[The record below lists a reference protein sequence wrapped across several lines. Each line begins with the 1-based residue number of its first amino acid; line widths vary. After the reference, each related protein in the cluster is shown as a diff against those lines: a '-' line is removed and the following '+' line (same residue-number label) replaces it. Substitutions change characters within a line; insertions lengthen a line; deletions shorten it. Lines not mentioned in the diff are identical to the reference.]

1 MKLLKKKIH
10 HTKGKSKYL
19 MIQPS
24 DVTTLIQI
32 NQYNIDKQNLERK
45 SWICWYEIPGASG
58 LVTTNVLNT
67 KISEVENQIR
77 NISTF
82 VPTDC

>member
-1 MKLLKKKIH
+1 MKLLKKKLH

-19 MIQPS
+19 IIQPS

-45 SWICWYEIPGASG
+45 SWIC
-58 LVTTNVLNT
+58 
-67 KISEVENQIR
+67 
-77 NISTF
+77 
-82 VPTDC
+82 

>member
-32 NQYNIDKQNLERK
+32 NQYNTDKQNLERK
-45 SWICWYEIPGASG
+45 SWI
-58 LVTTNVLNT
+58 
-67 KISEVENQIR
+67 R
-77 NISTF
+77 
-82 VPTDC
+82 

>member
-1 MKLLKKKIH
+1 MKLLKKKLH

-45 SWICWYEIPGASG
+45 SRIC
-58 LVTTNVLNT
+58 
-67 KISEVENQIR
+67 
-77 NISTF
+77 
-82 VPTDC
+82 